1 MYQPHPITLAYRKH
15 DNVIRRPYGPIKPK
29 HDYFFFLHNLYI
41 SYVCRATAEQT
52 QQKSYSNGS
61 SSTAIDVPNSS
72 SPTIGAYVFGRFF
85 SFGTTPP
92 AFTVD
97 NPLAAKAA
105 NLGDVNH
112 NI

>member
-1 MYQPHPITLAYRKH
+1 MRNFI
-15 DNVIRRPYGPIKPK
+15 D
-29 HDYFFFLHNLYI
+29 FFLHNLYI